1 LAWSLAF
8 AIVGRIRIGDISG
21 HHLLALAEPVHTH
34 AYDREDVEL
43 AVHASSKDTPNLSA
57 C

>member
-1 LAWSLAF
+1 MWSLAI
-8 AIVGRIRIGDISG
+8 AIVGRIRIGDIAG
-21 HHLLALAEPVHTH
+21 HHLLAPAESIHVH

-43 AVHASSKDTPNLSA
+43 AFHASSKDTPNLSA

>member
-1 LAWSLAF
+1 LAWSLAV
-8 AIVGRIRIGDISG
+8 AIVGRIRIGEIAG
-21 HHLLALAEPVHTH
+21 HHLLALVEPVHTH

-43 AVHASSKDTPNLSA
+43 AFHASSKDTPNLSA